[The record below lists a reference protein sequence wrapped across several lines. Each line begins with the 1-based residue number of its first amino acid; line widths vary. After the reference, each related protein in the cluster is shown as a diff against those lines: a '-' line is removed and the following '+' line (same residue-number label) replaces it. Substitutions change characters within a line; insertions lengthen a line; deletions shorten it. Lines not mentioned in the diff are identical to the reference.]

1 MRLAALLVPIID
13 FYILLIIGYVLLG
26 WLVGP
31 GSQGVIYDFYRVLA
45 SLCEPYLGLFR
56 RFVPPI
62 MIGAGGL
69 DLSPVLAI
77 LVLEIL
83 AGVIRFL

>member
-1 MRLAALLVPIID
+1 
-13 FYILLIIGYVLLG
+13 
-26 WLVGP
+26 
-31 GSQGVIYDFYRVLA
+31 VLA

>member
-31 GSQGVIYDFYRVLA
+31 GTQGVIYDLYRVLA